1 MLRGTRYN
9 SREMLRILVGRSD
22 VVAWMAVVV
31 PLVAV
36 KLWEPSLQELAREMD
51 SWDQALLRPK
61 FSRMAAAATSN
72 P

>member
-1 MLRGTRYN
+1 MLRDTKYN
-9 SREMLRILVGRSD
+9 SREMLRILAGRSD
-22 VVAWMAVVV
+22 VLAWMAVVV
-31 PLVAV
+31 ALEAV
-36 KLWEPSLQELAREMD
+36 KLWEPSLQELASQMD